1 VRDPRGD
8 SAAAFDLTDPSAL
21 AHLDALAQSIG
32 DATIVTD
39 ADSTIMIWNAEAER
53 LYGIDRAHAV
63 GRSIYD
69 LYDATIVG
77 QPLRQEEPRL
87 ITIETG
93 VWRGR
98 TIDVPRVGTR
108 MGRDIAVEAV
118 LSRLRAPDGSFTG
131 IISIKR
137 DITATVRLEAEFAAL
152 GSLAS
157 ATGEAQSVDEL
168 AGRAVI
174 ALSEA
179 TGASSAMIVGH
190 GENTARVLGAHRV
203 DPRLIRSV
211 EAAGVAGS
219 PLVTAVAQPGTVL
232 SRTIE
237 SFPMRDSSRAVLEA
251 GGVQALAAV
260 GLHRA
265 GALVG
270 MLVLGWDRADQA
282 QPSSAVL
289 LQVAAQLERALANAA
304 LVEERLAR
312 AAAQRALARRL
323 ETLNE
328 LTQVGLAAG
337 TLESLAARS
346 ARLVNDALQARGT
359 AYGLF
364 SADRTSYAVSH
375 VVDLPEPI
383 RAWLTT
389 HPPTDRGVVAR
400 WLAGGGSVLAGFTPA
415 EASAGTIEIARQAGV
430 SAYAAIPLRVEDEVV
445 GGIVAYFDR
454 VPSELPIEP
463 ADLDAVGRL
472 ASIALANLQL
482 RRRLVASEE
491 RYRTLFDQSP
501 VPFVLETVDGRVAD
515 VNAAALELYRADRD
529 WLVGRPV
536 DEISEWP
543 DGELARRRARM
554 ADTGSGTFRGVG
566 VRADGTRFP
575 LEVEASTVEVDGE
588 TRFLI
593 RVDDLTE
600 HDRLQAEL
608 VHAQKMEAIGQLV
621 AGVAHELNNP
631 LASIVAFSQLM
642 RRDPRLPDDMRR
654 DADLLVAEADRT
666 RRIVQ
671 NLLDFAR
678 QRRPERHPTHLRRL
692 VESVLDLQSYSIG
705 AGQITVSVDI
715 PDELP
720 LVAVD
725 RAQLQQVLLNLTLN
739 AIQAI
744 RATREPGSIAIMGA
758 EMPGPGDER
767 RVRLE
772 VADSGPGVS
781 DEDRERLFVPF
792 FTTKEPGEGTGLGL
806 PVSFGIV
813 AAHGGTLTFE
823 PGPGGRGAVFVVTLP
838 IEAEPADEGAAA
850 DARAGADGG
859 TGTERA
865 ADGERAANFGGAS
878 RPAVLVLDD
887 EPSIRAFLSKALQV
901 AGFEPVVVATGAAA
915 IEVVR
920 AGAPIA
926 AVLCDYRMAGMS
938 GIEVH
943 ERLVAIRTELRDR
956 FVFMSGDVLNA
967 ELASFAASH
976 GAALLAKPFDLDT
989 VQQAVRAVVERSQR
1003 G

>member
-1 VRDPRGD
+1 
-8 SAAAFDLTDPSAL
+8 
-21 AHLDALAQSIG
+21 
-32 DATIVTD
+32 
-39 ADSTIMIWNAEAER
+39 
-53 LYGIDRAHAV
+53 
-63 GRSIYD
+63 
-69 LYDATIVG
+69 
-77 QPLRQEEPRL
+77 
-87 ITIETG
+87 
-93 VWRGR
+93 
-98 TIDVPRVGTR
+98 
-108 MGRDIAVEAV
+108 
-118 LSRLRAPDGSFTG
+118 
-131 IISIKR
+131 
-137 DITATVRLEAEFAAL
+137 
-152 GSLAS
+152 
-157 ATGEAQSVDEL
+157 
-168 AGRAVI
+168 
-174 ALSEA
+174 
-179 TGASSAMIVGH
+179 
-190 GENTARVLGAHRV
+190 
-203 DPRLIRSV
+203 
-211 EAAGVAGS
+211 
-219 PLVTAVAQPGTVL
+219 
-232 SRTIE
+232 
-237 SFPMRDSSRAVLEA
+237 
-251 GGVQALAAV
+251 
-260 GLHRA
+260 
-265 GALVG
+265 
-270 MLVLGWDRADQA
+270 
-282 QPSSAVL
+282 
-289 LQVAAQLERALANAA
+289 
-304 LVEERLAR
+304 
-312 AAAQRALARRL
+312 
-323 ETLNE
+323 
-328 LTQVGLAAG
+328 
-337 TLESLAARS
+337 
-346 ARLVNDALQARGT
+346 
-359 AYGLF
+359 
-364 SADRTSYAVSH
+364 
-375 VVDLPEPI
+375 
-383 RAWLTT
+383 
-389 HPPTDRGVVAR
+389 
-400 WLAGGGSVLAGFTPA
+400 
-415 EASAGTIEIARQAGV
+415 
-430 SAYAAIPLRVEDEVV
+430 
-445 GGIVAYFDR
+445 
-454 VPSELPIEP
+454 
-463 ADLDAVGRL
+463 
-472 ASIALANLQL
+472 
-482 RRRLVASEE
+482 
-491 RYRTLFDQSP
+491 
-501 VPFVLETVDGRVAD
+501 
-515 VNAAALELYRADRD
+515 
-529 WLVGRPV
+529 
-536 DEISEWP
+536 
-543 DGELARRRARM
+543 
-554 ADTGSGTFRGVG
+554 
-566 VRADGTRFP
+566 
-575 LEVEASTVEVDGE
+575 
-588 TRFLI
+588 
-593 RVDDLTE
+593 
-600 HDRLQAEL
+600 
-608 VHAQKMEAIGQLV
+608 MEAIGQLV